1 MMNRNLRIK
10 VDLFITSLT
19 SINLHHFYLE
29 TIQAGIQEPIE
40 SFVDYLFTLVEYGE
54 LILKYELRCPEY
66 DCGCKIIFDNYDEIP
81 FNEYI
86 DDYKGHEIFVEKDNV
101 VPYFKI
107 PNELKLNRE
116 EAIAEKKDEDRITKE
131 ILTCDAVLNQDA
143 IPHGSIAEIEM
154 KWPSVIFYIQ
164 NLEGDVMMSES
175 GVTKQVAS
183 GNQGNVNQN
192 IGDNARNIITQN
204 IDDHS
209 YLFSEAKQEISLSN
223 LKEDEKKD
231 AIVMIETAEESYKS
245 GSKDRVKTLLKML
258 PDVIKTIP
266 AVISLIQHFM

>member
-1 MMNRNLRIK
+1 MNRNLRIK
-10 VDLFITSLT
+10 VDLFITNLT

-107 PNELKLNRE
+107 PNELKINRN
-116 EAIAEKKDEDRITKE
+116 EAIAEKKDEDRITKD
-131 ILTCDAVLNQDA
+131 ILSCDAVLNQDA
-143 IPHGSIAEIEM
+143 ISHDSLAEIEK
-154 KWPSVIFYIQ
+154 KWPIVFAFIQ
-164 NLEGDVMMSES
+164 NVEGDVIMSGS
-175 GVTKQVAS
+175 GITKQVVS
-183 GNQGNVNQN
+183 DNQGNVNQS
-192 IGDNARNIITQN
+192 IGDNAKNVITQN

-209 YLFSEAKQEISLSN
+209 NLFSEAKKEISLSD
-223 LKEDEKKD
+223 LKDDEKKD
-231 AIVMIETAEESYKS
+231 AIVMIETAEDSYKS
-245 GSKDRVKTLLKML
+245 GSKDRAKTFLKML
-258 PDVIKTIP
+258 PDIIKTIP
-266 AVISLIQHFM
+266 SVVTLLQLFV